1 MPADRLPRQRTNTV
15 NTCLAATPAGWLL
28 AHYEKRKNR
37 ACDQRKSVAVQ
48 PLFTLK
54 SVFDAGEA
62 MRVTGSDY
70 GDTLRWWL

>member
-15 NTCLAATPAGWLL
+15 NTRLTPTPAGWLL
-28 AHYEKRKNR
+28 AQYENRKNH

-54 SVFDAGEA
+54 SVFDGGEA
-62 MRVTGSDY
+62 MRVTASDY
-70 GDTLRWWL
+70 GDKHRWWL